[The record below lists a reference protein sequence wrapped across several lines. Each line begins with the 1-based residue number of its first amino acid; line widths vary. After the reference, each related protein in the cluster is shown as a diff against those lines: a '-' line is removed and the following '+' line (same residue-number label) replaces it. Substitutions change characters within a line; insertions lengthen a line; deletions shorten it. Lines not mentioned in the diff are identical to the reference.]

1 MKMLSTRT
9 PEEFSKILDSIEK
22 QANKRP
28 PVEKWHPEKEVSVD
42 ISIDSDG
49 QWYYQ
54 GRPMKRQ
61 ASVKL
66 FASIIRKEEEQY
78 YLVTPVEKARL
89 QVEDVPFVIVD
100 WEQYLN
106 KKQQPVIIV
115 YSNVEHRVI
124 LSREYPLVLQP
135 RVLNQKI
142 QSVPYVDLGR
152 GLRAKVKR
160 SVFYQLI
167 DHAQAVDI
175 GQVTKMLIA
184 SDGETFELGT
194 FDASTL

>member
-1 MKMLSTRT
+1 MLSTRT
-9 PEEFSKILDSIEK
+9 PEEFSRVLDAIEK

-28 PVEKWHPEKEVSVD
+28 PVENWQPEKEVSVD

-54 GRPMKRQ
+54 GRPMERR

-66 FASIIRKEEEQY
+66 FASIIRKEEELY

-100 WEQYLN
+100 WEQYFN
-106 KKQQPVIIV
+106 DKQQPVIVV
-115 YSNVEHRVI
+115 YSNVEHKVV
-124 LSREYPLVLQP
+124 LSEEHPLILQP
-135 RVLNQKI
+135 KAVDQKI
-142 QSVPYVDLGR
+142 QSIPYVDLGR

-167 DHAQAVDI
+167 DHAEAVDV
-175 GQVTKMLIA
+175 GQVKKMLIA
-184 SDGETFELGT
+184 SNGETFELGT
-194 FDASTL
+194 FDPSIL